1 MWYCG
6 NNQQVCIGAG
16 VLALPYAT
24 SRGGLLF
31 SPLVI
36 GLVAAWNAI
45 ACRLMIECKRATVGM
60 PVPEGIS
67 STYSVI
73 AYHGAGY
80 FGVYLTD
87 FSIVVTLL
95 GVCVAYQ
102 ITFAT
107 LMSEV
112 PQINFSS
119 QSLILLSSL
128 VLAPVSFVKDISI
141 LSCFSLAG
149 LICLVIGIASI
160 ILYGLYKFGGETW
173 QQPFSSAAVPDA
185 SLTFWPDDMV
195 DMTMFVGVAT
205 FCFGLCSMAF
215 PIEESM
221 RNKEDFSK
229 AVFYSLI
236 FVWVVYTVIGEIGAI
251 LYVHDVEGI
260 KDNILRN
267 LPEEEYA
274 SSIVRISMALV
285 RRKFKI
291 TCGAN

>member
-1 MWYCG
+1 MLMTIP
-6 NNQQVCIGAG
+6 QVCIGAG

-60 PVPEGIS
+60 PVPDGIS

-80 FGVYLTD
+80 WGVYLTD
-87 FSIVVTLL
+87 FSIVITLL

-112 PQINFSS
+112 PQIAISS
-119 QSLILLSSL
+119 KSLIIVSSF

-141 LSCFSLAG
+141 LSFFSLAG
-149 LICLVIGIASI
+149 LICLIIGVASI
-160 ILYGLYKFGGETW
+160 ICYGVYKFGGETLSH
-173 QQPFSSAAVPDA
+173 PLSPSTDPGT
-185 SLTFWPDDMV
+185 SLSFWPDDMI
-195 DMTMFVGVAT
+195 DMTMFIGVAS

-221 RNKEDFSK
+221 RIKEDFGK
-229 AVFYSLI
+229 AVLYSLI
-236 FVWVVYTVIGEIGAI
+236 FVWVVYTLIGELGAI
-251 LYVHDVEGI
+251 LYIHDVEGI

-267 LPEEEYA
+267 LPESEFA

-285 RRKFKI
+285 SVVHYYD
-291 TCGAN
+291 

>member
-1 MWYCG
+1 
-6 NNQQVCIGAG
+6 
-16 VLALPYAT
+16 
-24 SRGGLLF
+24 
-31 SPLVI
+31 
-36 GLVAAWNAI
+36 
-45 ACRLMIECKRATVGM
+45 
-60 PVPEGIS
+60 
-67 STYSVI
+67 
-73 AYHGAGY
+73 
-80 FGVYLTD
+80 
-87 FSIVVTLL
+87 
-95 GVCVAYQ
+95 
-102 ITFAT
+102 
-107 LMSEV
+107 
-112 PQINFSS
+112 
-119 QSLILLSSL
+119 
-128 VLAPVSFVKDISI
+128 
-141 LSCFSLAG
+141 
-149 LICLVIGIASI
+149 VIGIASI